1 MINTWNE
8 SLLHEELKEY
18 YRGEAGESEISLEG
32 SICDVLHEDGS
43 ITEIQTS
50 SISKLRAK
58 LEKLLEGHK
67 VRVVYPVATSTLIE
81 TYSKESELVSRRKS
95 PKKGNAFQIFSELT
109 GITHLIGHPNL
120 TITVQLAEILELRI
134 ADGTG
139 SWRRKGVR
147 ISDRKL
153 IRLNDALD
161 LATPADYL
169 SLIPPTVPSEF
180 TVADLRDAGAGRHAG
195 KMAWVLR
202 TAGLVEMVEKRGR
215 AFVYRKKKGCR
226 KKKIQATRG
235 KKMDTTVPTPSLES
249 TVTSP

>member
-18 YRGEAGESEISLEG
+18 YRGDTGETEISLEG

-50 SISKLRAK
+50 SVGKLRVK
-58 LEKLLEGHK
+58 LEKLLERHRI
-67 VRVVYPVATSTLIE
+67 RVVYPVATTKLIE
-81 TYSKESELVSRRKS
+81 TYSAEAVLLSRRKS
-95 PKKGNAFQIFSELT
+95 PKKGNACQVFGEIT
-109 GITHLIGHPNL
+109 GIAHLIGHPNL
-120 TITVQLAEILELRI
+120 TITVQLAEVLELRV

-153 IRLNDALD
+153 IRLVEAID
-161 LATPADYL
+161 LSTPADYL
-169 SLIPPTVPSEF
+169 SLIPEAVPPAF
-180 TVADLRDAGAGRHAG
+180 TVADLRDAGAGRSAG

-202 TAGLVEMVEKRGR
+202 KAGLIELAEKRGN
-215 AFVYRKKKGCR
+215 AFVYRRKKGV
-226 KKKIQATRG
+226 RG
-235 KKMDTTVPTPSLES
+235 KKRYVTRGRNKDTTVPTPSSEVTD
-249 TVTSP
+249 TVP